1 MINIDLN
8 KYEKSFI
15 NIINKDNLNKITFF
29 LLSNDCDYIEE
40 LLEDY
45 LDIFTFEYDEFV
57 IRFNKLNDKYN
68 HNLINKI
75 RDDRNIIDEFYF
87 DKI

>member
-1 MINIDLN
+1 MINIDIS
-8 KYEKSFI
+8 KYEESVIK
-15 NIINKDNLNKITFF
+15 NLDKDNVDKILSF
-29 LLSNDCDYIEE
+29 LSLSGCDYIEE

-68 HNLINKI
+68 HNLINEIK
-75 RDDRNIIDEFYF
+75 DDMNILEELYC
-87 DKI
+87 